1 VSDNFYEQLA
11 VWSQIVA
18 SILFIAVLVYGWIRY
33 IAPAVV
39 KSQERKNAE
48 LLEAEQRRDEAKANL
63 QTAQREA
70 LEADNDVR
78 AIVERAAHDATDL
91 RTRIVDEARAEGAW
105 HIKNAEGELARSRAT
120 AREELR
126 DELLE
131 KAMAIARDAARKLD
145 DATDRRLVDE
155 AVPGADGTGV

>member
-18 SILFIAVLVYGWIRY
+18 SILFIGVLIYGWVRF

-39 KSQERKNAE
+39 KSQEQKNAE
-48 LLEAEQRRDEAKANL
+48 LLEAEQRRDEAKATL

-78 AIVERAAHDATDL
+78 AIAERAAHDATDL
-91 RTRIVDEARAEGAW
+91 RTRIVDEARAEGTW
-105 HIKNAEGELARSRAT
+105 HVKNAEGELDRSRAA
-120 AREELR
+120 ARQQLR

-131 KAMAIARDAARKLD
+131 KAMGIARDAARKLD

-155 AVPGADGTGV
+155 AIPGGDGSGV